1 MEPVMRID
9 DALPA
14 AAAMGLSIAL
24 LGMVMVF
31 AIG

>member
-1 MEPVMRID
+1 MRID
-9 DALPA
+9 DALSA